1 MNILS
6 IQSHVAFG
14 HVGNSAAAF
23 ALQRLGHEVWAVPTV
38 AYSNHPAHGGFGGQV
53 SAPGLIDD
61 MVAGLDDRG
70 FLHSC
75 DAVLSGYLGNTANGE
90 ALLRAVARVRA
101 ANPAAVFLCD
111 PVIGHAGRG
120 AFAADGLPEMFRDR
134 IIPAADIAIPN
145 QFELEWLTG
154 AEIATMADAVAAARK
169 LQARGPGT
177 VVCTSLR
184 RRDADKDVM
193 ETLAL
198 TEAEAWVVA
207 TPYLAGEMFGAGDLL
222 AALYLGQ
229 RLTAGETPQER
240 AQALAVSA
248 TYAVL
253 QATAAVGAAVGAC
266 LGGGGELSLIAAQDD
281 LVAPALFTA
290 QQVG

>member
-61 MVAGLDDRG
+61 MVAGLDDQG
-70 FLHSC
+70 FLQSC
-75 DAVLSGYLGNTANGE
+75 DGVLSGYLGNTANGE

-101 ANPAAVFLCD
+101 ANPAALFLCD

-120 AFAADGLPEMFRDR
+120 AFAADGLAEMFRDR

-154 AEIATMADAVAAARK
+154 AEIATMADAVAAARD

-184 RRDADKDVM
+184 RSDADNDVM
-193 ETLAL
+193 ETLAV
-198 TEAEAWVVA
+198 TKGEAWVVA
-207 TPYLAGEMFGAGDLL
+207 TPHLAGEMFGAGDLL

-229 RLTAGETPQER
+229 RLTAGDTPQAL
-240 AQALAVSA
+240 AQAVSA

-253 QATAAVGAAVGAC
+253 QATAAAC
-266 LGGGGELSLIAAQDD
+266 VGGGGELSLIAAQDD
-281 LVAPALFTA
+281 MVAPRLFTA
-290 QQVG
+290 QRVG